1 MLSLFYVL
9 VVLLFVVSLWSGD
22 SNSPAVPNTHFR
34 EKEKPRTEPRTVA
47 IIRWQRCDAILM
59 PFQWHFVLVL
69 LSFDRFHLDI
79 KAYDIDVEHG
89 WAICQGTHNCH
100 LFRHAYIDPR
110 ILVHPDFVQNWQ
122 ELRSVS
128 KRKTFGSWR
137 SSITIDGL
145 LAELPSWRWRQVLHC
160 SEDFRRLIDHWHC
173 RAMLRKAGDTSGWAA
188 TWRQ

>member
-47 IIRWQRCDAILM
+47 IIHWQRCDAILM

-69 LSFDRFHLDI
+69 LSFDRFHLHI

-89 WAICQGTHNCH
+89 WAIYQGTHNCH
-100 LFRHAYIDPR
+100 LFRHAYWPSHSR
-110 ILVHPDFVQNWQ
+110 APWFC
-122 ELRSVS
+122 S
-128 KRKTFGSWR
+128 K
-137 SSITIDGL
+137 
-145 LAELPSWRWRQVLHC
+145 LARTPKRFEEKNIWKLKIKHYDWWSLGWTSKLAMASLLHC

-173 RAMLRKAGDTSGWAA
+173 RALLRKAGDTSGWAA